1 MTKSEMIQGHA
12 VLEIPLESNELAEIL
27 RQALD
32 PETNSAPSDRAQA
45 EVSISENVIVVE
57 ILAEDLTAL
66 RAAMNSYLAWIS
78 GCIRAVES
86 VTGQNP

>member
-1 MTKSEMIQGHA
+1 MKSETIQGHA

-32 PETNSAPSDRAQA
+32 PETDSAPSDRAKA
-45 EVSISENVIVVE
+45 KVTINENVIVVE
-57 ILAEDLTAL
+57 ISAEDLTAL

-78 GCIRAVES
+78 GCIRTVES